1 MLKFYY
7 NGEDLL
13 DDAAQYW
20 NKELKHTRIVG
31 TIVGIVML
39 VLGIL
44 CIAFPF
50 SSAYRLSFT

>member
-20 NKELKHTRIVG
+20 NKEL
-31 TIVGIVML
+31 TIVSCLSASMTLIKKWGIP
-39 VLGIL
+39 
-44 CIAFPF
+44 A
-50 SSAYRLSFT
+50 R